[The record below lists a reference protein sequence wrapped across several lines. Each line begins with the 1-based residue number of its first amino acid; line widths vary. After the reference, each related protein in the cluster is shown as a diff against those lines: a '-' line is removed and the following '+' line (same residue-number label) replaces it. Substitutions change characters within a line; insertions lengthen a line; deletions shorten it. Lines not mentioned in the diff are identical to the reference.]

1 MDGWLGGRVSG
12 RFARWIGGWVDG
24 WLSGRVSGWLAGW
37 MGGWVKADA
46 EVILYCTY
54 GKTCFYALIFIHFIV
69 GKLILQIC
77 YTL

>member
-1 MDGWLGGRVSG
+1 M
-12 RFARWIGGWVDG
+12 DG

-54 GKTCFYALIFIHFIV
+54 GKKRFYALIVI
-69 GKLILQIC
+69 
-77 YTL
+77 